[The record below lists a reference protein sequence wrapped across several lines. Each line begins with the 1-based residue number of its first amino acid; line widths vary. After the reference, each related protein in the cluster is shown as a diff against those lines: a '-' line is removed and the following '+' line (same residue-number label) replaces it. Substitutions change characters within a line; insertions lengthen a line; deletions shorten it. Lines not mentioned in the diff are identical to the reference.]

1 MPKNH
6 RKVAAAHARA
16 ARWSA
21 PTAPT
26 AEHSNSTLQ
35 ATPAQTYSELQEQTS
50 EPSKLCG
57 REVNLIELDSEYE
70 CGYTGGVSCYWSD
83 TGDEYETDSNADS
96 ERSECDSL
104 CELEGSELEENLRE
118 LREEVI
124 ALGTSVD
131 SLFDKISKPKTGA
144 VWKKAERNRS
154 LGYNGLSGRT
164 QRRRDKAARDQA
176 DQNQSTGCI
185 HATVVCN
192 QRRHCARD

>member
-16 ARWSA
+16 AQWS
-21 PTAPT
+21 APT

-35 ATPAQTYSELQEQTS
+35 ATPTQTYSELQGQTS
-50 EPSKLCG
+50 EPSKLSG
-57 REVNLIELDSEYE
+57 RELSPIELDSKYE

-83 TGDEYETDSNADS
+83 TGDKYETDSNADS
-96 ERSECDSL
+96 KRSECDSL
-104 CELEGSELEENLRE
+104 CKLEGSKLEENLRE

-124 ALGTSVD
+124 ALGTPVD
-131 SLFDKISKPKTGA
+131 SLFNKISKPKTGA

-164 QRRRDKAARDQA
+164 QRQRDKAARDQA
-176 DQNQSTGCI
+176 EQQKKMKTLY
-185 HATVVCN
+185 V
-192 QRRHCARD
+192 